1 MTKDAASSNLIR
13 RLITVIALL
22 ISAPLAAAEV
32 NLLLDCPE
40 SPETYR
46 EALIDAGHAAVSSRG
61 HQCYRELG
69 PSEISLLE
77 PEYALLIIIRP
88 AGEGW
93 QLEPELQS
101 YTDGEIQRLTNPPQ
115 FKELRDLLLAIDFYC
130 GALLDTIDP

>member
-1 MTKDAASSNLIR
+1 MSEDAANSNHIR
-13 RLITVIALL
+13 WLTTALVL
-22 ISAPLAAAEV
+22 LLSTPLAAAEV
-32 NLLLDCPE
+32 NLLLECPD
-40 SPETYR
+40 SPDIYR
-46 EALIDAGHAAVSSRG
+46 EALIDAGHAAVSSRS

-93 QLEPELQS
+93 QLEPELQN

-115 FKELRDLLLAIDFYC
+115 FKEFRDLLLAIDFYC
-130 GALLDTIDP
+130 GALLDTIEP